1 MVLMEDRKKFSIFDF
16 RFPKLLKVW
25 LLTSSRAAQDQLLTG
40 WSGILFLVGKFIRFF
55 LFFIFLFTVLSE
67 SESLAGF
74 NREEIILF
82 FLIFNLVDIMVQF
95 LFRGVY
101 QFRQLVVS
109 GSYDLDLLKPLPSF
123 FRPVFGWTDILDGI
137 TLIPL
142 WAYFFWFIL
151 TNDLL
156 IRGENLILFLLFF
169 LNSLFLAFAFHLFA
183 CSVCVLTTE
192 IDHLI
197 WVYRDLVNMARF
209 PTDIYSKGVR
219 LVLTFIIPAV
229 VLITVPAKALLGIL
243 SWQGMALA
251 FAITG
256 VFLWGSLKFW
266 RYALRRYASASS

>member
-1 MVLMEDRKKFSIFDF
+1 M
-16 RFPKLLKVW
+16 
-25 LLTSSRAAQDQLLTG
+25 
-40 WSGILFLVGKFIRFF
+40 
-55 LFFIFLFTVLSE
+55 
-67 SESLAGF
+67 
-74 NREEIILF
+74 
-82 FLIFNLVDIMVQF
+82 
-95 LFRGVY
+95 
-101 QFRQLVVS
+101 
-109 GSYDLDLLKPLPSF
+109 
-123 FRPVFGWTDILDGI
+123 TDY
-137 TLIPL
+137 L
-142 WAYFFWFIL
+142 WVYFFWFIL

-156 IRGENLILFLLFF
+156 IRGENLVLFLLLF

-243 SWQGMALA
+243 SWQGMALS
-251 FAITG
+251 FAITS